1 MQLLLATVG
10 VVEAPGGV
18 CGGGGSLHGQ
28 DGGAV
33 AARLEGPIV
42 VGRS

>member
-33 AARLEGPIV
+33 AARWGGESP
-42 VGRS
+42 VGAD